1 MNIFQRPG
9 LHTDV
14 QSSRDLAWLRGL
26 GYEWIVYQTQNGFNP
41 VKVRDLA
48 PAKAAGLKAGVWGC
62 SYSQPALRL
71 DSTALRASA
80 DFEDAELIVFNVEF
94 PHDPT
99 PYIETF
105 SGDPRPKAL
114 ICLVG
119 DLVTMGNSGAIRKL
133 LEAGWQIIGE
143 TYTNDQPWLDVTEAE
158 WQRLNAGIPAESF
171 SHAFGMYGN
180 VRGWQYRDQLEFHW
194 QGGPS
199 QNRFS
204 CWMLEQGS
212 DRDYIELAQAIT
224 PAAPD
229 TPEDILADIAKIS
242 RNNSGVNA
250 VLDRIEKLFDAAGF
264 EEPDGVDALR
274 AYLTTTI
281 PNKLDELVE
290 RVNAI
295 S

>member
-14 QSSRDLAWLRGL
+14 EGSWDLKWLEQL

-41 VKVRDLA
+41 VKVRDLK
-48 PAKAAGLKAGVWGC
+48 PAKAAGLKAGVWGV
-62 SYSQPALRL
+62 SYSQAALRL

-114 ICLVG
+114 ITLVG
-119 DLVTMGNSGAIRKL
+119 ILGEIGAQKL
-133 LEAGWQIIGE
+133 LEAGWDIIGE
-143 TYTNDQPWLDVTEAE
+143 TYTNDQAHLTPAMADWMA
-158 WQRLNAGIPAESF
+158 LNAGIPADRF
-171 SHAFGMYGN
+171 SHALGMYAGL
-180 VRGWQYRDQLEFHW
+180 VSKVPGLQYVHLLEAA
-194 QGGPS
+194 GIK
-199 QNRFS
+199 NRFS
-204 CWMLEQGS
+204 CWMLEQS
-212 DRDYIELAQAIT
+212 TQADLFDLALAIT
-224 PAAPD
+224 D
-229 TPEDILADIAKIS
+229 TPEDILADLAKLN
-242 RNNSGVNA
+242 RNNTGVNA
-250 VLDRIEKLFDAAGF
+250 VLDRIEKLFDQAGF

-274 AYLTTTI
+274 TYLTTTI
-281 PNKLDELVE
+281 PNKVDELVE